1 MTPLMI
7 GNSEA
12 EVSSRIDLN
21 HAVFPGLPTDS
32 SSWQASG
39 MVGGSVDQVRSQIS
53 KLRNFGLN
61 KIIFE
66 HLNVDDVD
74 VLELTAEALISQ

>member
-1 MTPLMI
+1 
-7 GNSEA
+7 
-12 EVSSRIDLN
+12 
-21 HAVFPGLPTDS
+21 
-32 SSWQASG
+32 

-53 KLRNFGLN
+53 KLRNFGLD